1 MAKKYKMVNDKL
13 VELTAKEKTQIKKDQ
28 EALNKLEETIK
39 KEEETKL
46 TINTSAI
53 TKLKKLGLTDEE
65 ITALVGE

>member
-1 MAKKYKMVNDKL
+1 MADKFKMVNDKL
-13 VELTAKEKTQIKKDQ
+13 VKLSSEDISQLKKDE
-28 EALNKLEETIK
+28 EALNKLEEDVK

-46 TINTSAI
+46 ANKTSAI

>member
-1 MAKKYKMVNDKL
+1 MADEFKMINDKL
-13 VELTAKEKTQIKKDQ
+13 VKLTAKEKTQIKKDQ
-28 EALNKLEETIK
+28 KELNKLEENIK

-46 TINTSAI
+46 SNKTSAI